1 MSLDDQSELFSEPA
15 AAMPEAEPGAAGRP
29 LAVRMRPRALS
40 EVVGQDHILG
50 PGSLLA
56 RLVAQNSFGSLLFY
70 GPPGSGKTSIAEAI
84 ARETR
89 SRFVRVNAVMSN
101 VAELR
106 DVLGAAR
113 RAPGARTILFI
124 DELHRFN
131 KTQQD
136 LLLPD
141 VEQGVVR
148 LIGATTHNPGFYVN
162 PPLLSRS
169 HLFRLEPLSTDAV
182 AGVLAVALADAER
195 GLGGLAVTA
204 TAQILSELAV
214 FCDGD
219 LRRALNALE
228 VIALG
233 KAGPSAITAEDLALF
248 ARERRI
254 RYDADEDEHYDTISA
269 FIKSCRGSDPD
280 AAMYWLA
287 KMLAGGEDP
296 RFVARRLVILASE
309 DVGLADPNALPLA
322 VAAHH
327 AVDFVGLPEAE
338 LTLAHATLYVA
349 TAPKSNSATLALGEA
364 RRVLAEEPVQAVPE
378 HLRDK
383 GGQASKRMGHG
394 KGYRYSH
401 DFPEGVSGQD
411 YTERPVRLYTPKT
424 AGAESAIAERLKRW
438 RCLKD
443 SISMRSVKKL
453 AESGPR
459 P

>member
-1 MSLDDQSELFSEPA
+1 MSPEPA
-15 AAMPEAEPGAAGRP
+15 GDVSKRP
-29 LAVRMRPRALS
+29 LAVRMRPRKLS
-40 EVVGQDHILG
+40 EVVGQEHILG

-56 RLVAQNSFGSLLFY
+56 RLVAQNQFGSLLFY
-70 GPPGSGKTSIAEAI
+70 GPPGTGKTSIAEAI

-101 VAELR
+101 AAELR
-106 DVLGAAR
+106 EVLGAAR
-113 RAPGARTILFI
+113 RQPSARTILFI

-169 HLFRLEPLSTDAV
+169 HLFRLEPLSTSAV
-182 AGVLAVALADAER
+182 AGVLALALEDKER
-195 GLGGLAVTA
+195 GLGSLGVTA
-204 TAQILSELAV
+204 SPQTLSELAL

-228 VIALG
+228 VLALG
-233 KAGPSAITAEDLALF
+233 KGAPSAITEEDLQVF

-287 KMLAGGEDP
+287 KMLVGGEDP

-309 DVGLADPNALPLA
+309 DVGLADPHALLLA

-327 AVDFVGLPEAE
+327 AVEFVGLPEAE

-364 RRVLAEEPVQAVPE
+364 RRALAESPVQKVPAQ
-378 HLRDK
+378 LRDK
-383 GGQASKRMGHG
+383 GGQASKRMEHG
-394 KGYRYSH
+394 KGYEYSH
-401 DFPEGVSGQD
+401 DFPENITAQRFL
-411 YTERPVRLYTPKT
+411 EKPLPLYSPKA
-424 AGAESAIAERLKRW
+424 AGAEAAIGERLKRW
-438 RCLKD
+438 
-443 SISMRSVKKL
+443 SAMRSSLQGAQGNKL
-453 AESGPR
+453 ADKRLRE
-459 P
+459 